1 MNRTDRIYA
10 IREELRLAGERGR
23 TAEQLSDTFGVSVR
37 TVKRDIRSLQLGGF
51 PVWAV
56 PGPGGGYV
64 VDAQATLPPVNLNA
78 TEVAG
83 LCAAI
88 ALLGGQPFAMDARA
102 ALSKILAEATP
113 EVRRHAQ
120 RVAGRVWVNHAEEVP
135 GADERVQR
143 TLEEALSQR
152 RTLSVR
158 YLDRDGN
165 ATQRRV
171 DPQLLARTSGAWYL
185 VAYCHMREGI
195 RWFRLDRIDGAYL
208 TAQASRDRDIAEI
221 GTPPDTSEAVWRGG
235 E

>member
-113 EVRRHAQ
+113 E
-120 RVAGRVWVNHAEEVP
+120 
-135 GADERVQR
+135 
-143 TLEEALSQR
+143 
-152 RTLSVR
+152 
-158 YLDRDGN
+158 
-165 ATQRRV
+165 
-171 DPQLLARTSGAWYL
+171 
-185 VAYCHMREGI
+185 
-195 RWFRLDRIDGAYL
+195 
-208 TAQASRDRDIAEI
+208 
-221 GTPPDTSEAVWRGG
+221 
-235 E
+235 